1 MADASLQLRDVAQ
14 DATERVPA
22 VSSARP
28 PLVLIVDDDELTAF
42 IIQHT
47 LRATGLDSV
56 AVRSVADALSALA
69 ERKPDLVLLDIQLPD
84 GDGFEVC
91 RHMQR
96 DPGSSHTPVLF
107 ISGVLDVSTKIQ
119 AFEAGAVDYITKP
132 LAPAEVNARV
142 CTHLRLK
149 QAYEQLANLQAE
161 RIQRLALAQEA
172 LMAQPASVP
181 GATFHVA
188 RRQVLEAGGDF
199 YDVLR
204 VGDDVVDFV
213 VADASGHDLAASYWT
228 AALKTLLTEYA
239 SPTSPPRL
247 VLQQIND
254 ALFRILPD
262 EVYFT
267 IQYARWNKRA
277 RRVTLVN
284 AGHPPAVVLQGHS
297 SPPTVLDLES
307 DVVGAFPDAV
317 FATQRFEVSPGDR
330 LLLYTDGLIET
341 GGGDRQAGLAR
352 LCASASSSRRLPLAR
367 MVEQIVR
374 DTLNGETPSDD
385 IVLLGAEL

>member
-1 MADASLQLRDVAQ
+1 MADAALHLPDVVIGPA
-14 DATERVPA
+14 ATPQAGPA
-22 VSSARP
+22 SRP
-28 PLVLIVDDDELTAF
+28 PLVLIVDDDELTCF
-42 IIQHT
+42 VIQHT
-47 LRATGLDSV
+47 LRATGLETVTVQSV
-56 AVRSVADALSALA
+56 SAALSVLA
-69 ERKPDLVLLDIQLPD
+69 DRRPDLVLLDIQLPD
-84 GDGFEVC
+84 GDGFDVC

-107 ISGVLDVSTKIQ
+107 ISTVLDVSTKIQ

-149 QAYEQLANLQAE
+149 QAYEQLATLQAE

-204 VGDDVVDFV
+204 VGPDVIDFV
-213 VADASGHDLAASYWT
+213 IADASGHDLGASYWT

-239 SPTSPPRL
+239 SPTNPPRL

-267 IQYARWNKRA
+267 MQYARWNKRA

-284 AGHPPAVVLQGHS
+284 AGHPPAIVLHGTS
-297 SPPTVLDLES
+297 SPPSVIDLES

-330 LLLYTDGLIET
+330 LLLFTDGLIET
-341 GGGDRQAGLAR
+341 GGDRAFGLAR
-352 LCASASSSRRLPLAR
+352 LCASAASSRRLTLER

-374 DTLNGETPSDD
+374 DSLNGSVPTDD
-385 IVLLGAEL
+385 IVLMGAEL